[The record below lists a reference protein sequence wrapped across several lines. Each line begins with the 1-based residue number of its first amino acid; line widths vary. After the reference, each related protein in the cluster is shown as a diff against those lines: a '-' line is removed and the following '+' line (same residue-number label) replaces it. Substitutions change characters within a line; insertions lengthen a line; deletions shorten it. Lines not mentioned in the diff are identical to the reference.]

1 MLPIRTVRF
10 LLLAIAFLAVTG
22 GAVWAQLESGDRGIP
37 PLDSSN
43 TLEIGGIKVDVA
55 GEDAN
60 DARFKGWRIAQR
72 EGFKALWAKAH
83 GRPVSEAPL
92 PADSVLDGLVSS
104 IIVEQERIGPNRY
117 IASLGVLFDR
127 ARSGELLGVAG
138 QVRRSAPMLLIP
150 VMVSGGT
157 MTGVETRNP
166 WQRAWAEFRTS
177 QSPID
182 YVRVS
187 GLGIDPL
194 LINAAQTDRPGRG
207 WWRNI
212 IDLYGAA
219 DVLVAEV
226 KLHRLYPG
234 GPAIATFVGYHGPD
248 RRPLGTFS
256 LRAANSAE
264 LPAMMNRGVQQM
276 DALFTRWLAAG
287 ELRADPS
294 LLIPEVP
301 LPVEEEEP
309 ETEQQQPQSRA
320 IQVVVTSPYSPVGW
334 LRSIP
339 GVISVQEIG
348 SAVLVVN
355 YRGSPGQLQA
365 ALAARGWQSDT
376 TTGVFRITGYAPP
389 AQPQPAPPAQPQPAA
404 PQPAQPQSG
413 GQPPSSGQGAGAP
426 GAGGQAG
433 QGAGD

>member
-1 MLPIRTVRF
+1 MLPIRTVRLF
-10 LLLAIAFLAVTG
+10 LLALAFFAVTG

-55 GEDAN
+55 GKDAN
-60 DARFKGWRIAQR
+60 EARFNGWRIAQR
-72 EGFKALWAKAH
+72 EGFRALWAKSH
-83 GRPVSEAPL
+83 GRPLSEAPT
-92 PADSVLDGLVSS
+92 PPDSVLDGLVSS

-127 ARSGELLGVAG
+127 ARAGELLGVAG

-150 VMVSGGT
+150 VTVSGGT
-157 MTGVETRNP
+157 MTSVETRNA

-194 LINAAQTDRPGRG
+194 LINAAQTARPGRAM
-207 WWRNI
+207 WRNI

-226 KLHRLYPG
+226 RLHRLYPG
-234 GPAIATFVGYHGPD
+234 GPAVGTFIGYFGPD

-264 LPAMMNRGVQQM
+264 VPAMMSRGVQQM

-287 ELRADPS
+287 ALSPDPS
-294 LLIPEVP
+294 LIIPEAP
-301 LPVEEEEP
+301 LPPQEEAP
-309 ETEQQQPQSRA
+309 ETEQQQQPEPRS

-376 TTGVFRITGYAPP
+376 ATGVFRITGYAPP
-389 AQPQPAPPAQPQPAA
+389 AQPQPQPPSPQPQPAA
-404 PQPAQPQSG
+404 PAQPQPQPG
-413 GQPPSSGQGAGAP
+413 GGAAAPGTVGQGQTG
-426 GAGGQAG
+426 
-433 QGAGD
+433 